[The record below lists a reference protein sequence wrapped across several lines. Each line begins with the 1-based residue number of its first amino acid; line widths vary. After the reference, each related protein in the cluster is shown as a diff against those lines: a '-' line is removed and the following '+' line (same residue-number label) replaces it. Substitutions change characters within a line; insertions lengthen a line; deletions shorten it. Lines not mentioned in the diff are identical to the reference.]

1 MPESLFNKVT
11 YNFIKKENLPKWK
24 IGNNSNNGDLHKE
37 NTWHFSFIHFA
48 IGVIDSMMLRTT
60 T

>member
-11 YNFIKKENLPKWK
+11 YNFIKKENLPIWK
-24 IGNNSNNGDLHKE
+24 IGNNSNNGELHKE

-48 IGVIDSMMLRTT
+48 IGVIDIMML
-60 T
+60 